1 MDALYE
7 VVSGGLGMDV
17 SQWLII
23 LALWLDVRML
33 REERK

>member
-7 VVSGGLGMDV
+7 VVSGGLATDV

-33 REERK
+33 RKERK